1 MEEKLNL
8 DDRIY
13 WLKFFADIF
22 DRKEIIMIRELPSG
36 SDHLILYLRMMA
48 ASVSHGGYIKYEG
61 IKKTPEEEVAMALH
75 EDENKIRYA
84 VEVLRRLNLLIYCE
98 NGDFFFPYVV
108 DKIGSESGAAK
119 RMRLFREKHKK
130 GNLLGSQQT
139 VLSIPAAEKESGIIG
154 TIPDMPPEQSANN
167 VKHCSTMCAQSA
179 NNVQKCYAKSGI
191 IGIIPELP
199 PAEQNRNN
207 VQKCYKSGIMR
218 TIPNM
223 PVNSEENENAVK
235 AAPIVDS
242 KEQYAKKEL
251 AFNDDAAAQSHGII
265 PVDATGITGIIPNMP
280 VNEDGTG
287 ITGIIPNMPVNDAV
301 DNVDSVD
308 NSSPPVLT
316 VKLVPE
322 EVERNHLS
330 EETNCY
336 NVNVVTNRSY
346 SLERNDNNNEILNLK
361 KSIHPTTTKSSL
373 KSEVGS
379 NNNKERAL
387 RAHSVEE
394 TEDLNDSTFSNATT
408 RQKIP
413 VDDGEKTL
421 DGWMDLKNNSMTN
434 TEIDAL
440 FQKFME
446 NYPRPAGKATANKKA
461 FREMVYLHHV
471 DPYDLV
477 EAAEKYAKSMLE
489 EKKPE
494 RFMKMPQNFLQEF
507 VWLRYV
513 PVFQRHCPKCHGTG
527 TYEEKNEIGQTE
539 AFYCKCRD
547 RYKRFTSSV

>member
-1 MEEKLNL
+1 M
-8 DDRIY
+8 
-13 WLKFFADIF
+13 
-22 DRKEIIMIRELPSG
+22 
-36 SDHLILYLRMMA
+36 
-48 ASVSHGGYIKYEG
+48 
-61 IKKTPEEEVAMALH
+61 
-75 EDENKIRYA
+75 
-84 VEVLRRLNLLIYCE
+84 
-98 NGDFFFPYVV
+98 
-108 DKIGSESGAAK
+108 
-119 RMRLFREKHKK
+119 
-130 GNLLGSQQT
+130 
-139 VLSIPAAEKESGIIG
+139 
-154 TIPDMPPEQSANN
+154 
-167 VKHCSTMCAQSA
+167 
-179 NNVQKCYAKSGI
+179 
-191 IGIIPELP
+191 
-199 PAEQNRNN
+199 
-207 VQKCYKSGIMR
+207 
-218 TIPNM
+218 
-223 PVNSEENENAVK
+223 
-235 AAPIVDS
+235 
-242 KEQYAKKEL
+242 
-251 AFNDDAAAQSHGII
+251 
-265 PVDATGITGIIPNMP
+265 
-280 VNEDGTG
+280 
-287 ITGIIPNMPVNDAV
+287 
-301 DNVDSVD
+301 DSVD
-308 NSSPPVLT
+308 NSTPPVLT

-394 TEDLNDSTFSNATT
+394 TEDLNESIDYA
-408 RQKIP
+408 KLA
-413 VDDGEKTL
+413 EEL
-421 DGWMDLKNNSMTN
+421 TN